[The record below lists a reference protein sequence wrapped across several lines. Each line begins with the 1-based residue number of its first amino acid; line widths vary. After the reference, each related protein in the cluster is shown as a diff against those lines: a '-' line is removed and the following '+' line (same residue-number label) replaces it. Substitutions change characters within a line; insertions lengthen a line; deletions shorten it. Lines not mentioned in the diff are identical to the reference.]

1 MDIAPDKQNI
11 DNVFGNKQYHIDF
24 YQREYKWTTEVV
36 KRLLDDIF
44 YQFNETYQK
53 NNEIRPSIEIIN
65 SKYPWYYLNTYVTN
79 GINGRIYIV
88 DGQQRLTT
96 LTLILINLYHHAK
109 AYESKLDKW
118 LDNKI
123 CGQAGFEKVFW
134 MNHEKHLKTLTA
146 LHEGKIDSAPI
157 DSGIT
162 AKNMVDNYKAINDWI
177 NKNIQDNNQL
187 ETFIFY
193 FLYRLVLINLAV
205 EQTDVPMVFEV
216 INDRGVRLKP
226 YEILKGKLL
235 GQIDK
240 ELLDEKQ
247 YNQLWEDKI
256 KKINQLKD
264 DEADRFFRFYL
275 KARFSKNRNDAQ
287 RYDGE
292 YHRIMFSKDF
302 QQNIKLDHNCQGAM
316 DFLEGDF
323 AYYAAL
329 YVKLSF
335 LLQEDVE
342 GGFAFNQLNGIDG
355 VLLLGLAICQKN
367 DRDEEKK
374 IHQVAKELDRLFSLL
389 RLQGSYDSNEFQEII
404 HRIADKIRDADI
416 DSIRA
421 IFDDELKRALED
433 KLSTRID
440 EPLTYTLFKA
450 TGDNLNPTFKRY
462 FFARIEGF
470 LAEHLQTRMR
480 HSYRDLVTKTGSKN
494 GFHIEHILSNNEENK
509 SYFSD
514 EEIFWNERNRLGGLL
529 LLKGKDNI
537 SSNNESYQQK
547 LDTYASTLLWNES
560 LRQDFYKSKLDCK
573 TLKQKF
579 DLHDLKA
586 IDRFDAEAL
595 ENRHQLLFKIAK
607 IIWA

>member
-1 MDIAPDKQNI
+1 M
-11 DNVFGNKQYHIDF
+11 
-24 YQREYKWTTEVV
+24 
-36 KRLLDDIF
+36 
-44 YQFNETYQK
+44 
-53 NNEIRPSIEIIN
+53 
-65 SKYPWYYLNTYVTN
+65 
-79 GINGRIYIV
+79 
-88 DGQQRLTT
+88 
-96 LTLILINLYHHAK
+96 
-109 AYESKLDKW
+109 
-118 LDNKI
+118 
-123 CGQAGFEKVFW
+123 
-134 MNHEKHLKTLTA
+134 
-146 LHEGKIDSAPI
+146 
-157 DSGIT
+157 
-162 AKNMVDNYKAINDWI
+162 
-177 NKNIQDNNQL
+177 
-187 ETFIFY
+187 
-193 FLYRLVLINLAV
+193 
-205 EQTDVPMVFEV
+205 
-216 INDRGVRLKP
+216 
-226 YEILKGKLL
+226 
-235 GQIDK
+235 
-240 ELLDEKQ
+240 
-247 YNQLWEDKI
+247 
-256 KKINQLKD
+256 
-264 DEADRFFRFYL
+264 
-275 KARFSKNRNDAQ
+275 
-287 RYDGE
+287 
-292 YHRIMFSKDF
+292 
-302 QQNIKLDHNCQGAM
+302 
-316 DFLEGDF
+316 
-323 AYYAAL
+323 
-329 YVKLSF
+329 YVKNSASVFHTKLH
-335 LLQEDVE
+335 QW
-342 GGFAFNQLNGIDG
+342 DG

-389 RLQGSYDSNEFQEII
+389 RLQGAYDSNEFQEII

-440 EPLTYTLFKA
+440 ESLTYTLFKA

-462 FFARIEGF
+462 FLARIEGF

-607 IIWA
+607 II

>member
-134 MNHEKHLKTLTA
+134 MNHENHLKTLTA

-205 EQTDVPMVFEV
+205 EQTEVPMVFEV
-216 INDRGVRLKP
+216 IHDRGVRLKP
-226 YEILKGKLL
+226 YEK
-235 GQIDK
+235 
-240 ELLDEKQ
+240 
-247 YNQLWEDKI
+247 
-256 KKINQLKD
+256 
-264 DEADRFFRFYL
+264 
-275 KARFSKNRNDAQ
+275 
-287 RYDGE
+287 
-292 YHRIMFSKDF
+292 
-302 QQNIKLDHNCQGAM
+302 
-316 DFLEGDF
+316 
-323 AYYAAL
+323 
-329 YVKLSF
+329 
-335 LLQEDVE
+335 
-342 GGFAFNQLNGIDG
+342 
-355 VLLLGLAICQKN
+355 
-367 DRDEEKK
+367 
-374 IHQVAKELDRLFSLL
+374 
-389 RLQGSYDSNEFQEII
+389 
-404 HRIADKIRDADI
+404 
-416 DSIRA
+416 
-421 IFDDELKRALED
+421 
-433 KLSTRID
+433 
-440 EPLTYTLFKA
+440 
-450 TGDNLNPTFKRY
+450 
-462 FFARIEGF
+462 
-470 LAEHLQTRMR
+470 
-480 HSYRDLVTKTGSKN
+480 
-494 GFHIEHILSNNEENK
+494 
-509 SYFSD
+509 
-514 EEIFWNERNRLGGLL
+514 
-529 LLKGKDNI
+529 
-537 SSNNESYQQK
+537 
-547 LDTYASTLLWNES
+547 
-560 LRQDFYKSKLDCK
+560 
-573 TLKQKF
+573 
-579 DLHDLKA
+579 
-586 IDRFDAEAL
+586 
-595 ENRHQLLFKIAK
+595 
-607 IIWA
+607 